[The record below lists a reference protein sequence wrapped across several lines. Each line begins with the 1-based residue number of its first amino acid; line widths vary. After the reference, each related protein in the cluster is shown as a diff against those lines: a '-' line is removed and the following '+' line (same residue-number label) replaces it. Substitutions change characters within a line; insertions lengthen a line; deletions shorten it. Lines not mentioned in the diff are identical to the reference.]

1 MLESMRKLLAIT
13 TFFATTALL
22 AAAIALAATPKTEE
36 GFTGTTAHKHYGVIV
51 TTGCTAKKCTNAT
64 DVTITVKAGSP
75 GKAISGCPYGGYGL
89 STGAIKHGKFL
100 ASTEFVVSKTVLTF
114 KVAGTFTAA
123 NKVQGTV
130 TGVKACGGTDSFSLK
145 GVHLSPV
152 GATS

>member
-1 MLESMRKLLAIT
+1 MLESMRKLLATT

-36 GFTGTTAHKHYGVIV
+36 GFTGNTAHKHYGLIV

-75 GKAISGCPYGGYGL
+75 NKSISGCPYGGYGL
-89 STGAIKHGKFL
+89 STGKIKQGKFS
-100 ASTEFVVSKTVLTF
+100 ASAEFVVSKKPLKFTVT
-114 KVAGTFTAA
+114 GTFTAA
-123 NKVQGTV
+123 NKLQGTV
-130 TGVKACGGTDSFSLK
+130 TGVKACGGSDSFSLK

-152 GATS
+152 GATG